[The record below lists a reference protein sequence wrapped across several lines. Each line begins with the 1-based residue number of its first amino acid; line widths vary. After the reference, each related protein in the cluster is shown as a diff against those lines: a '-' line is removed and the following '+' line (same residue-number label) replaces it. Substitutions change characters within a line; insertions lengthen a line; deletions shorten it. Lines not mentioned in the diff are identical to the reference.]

1 METHHTLRN
10 GSFAKITRRLFL
22 ASTVNGVNQLELDFE
37 RLFFIQINSL
47 FCSNF
52 FFLIKQFIGK

>member
-22 ASTVNGVNQLELDFE
+22 APTVNGVNQLELDFE

-47 FCSNF
+47 FLF
-52 FFLIKQFIGK
+52 KLFLFN